1 MRKSL
6 LLRWHLNLK
15 EYSGSDSDPD
25 PAPLVRPDF
34 EFAAID
40 TWKSRLTCSTNA
52 MNSGEV
58 QTRGSS
64 ALGGTAMSASK
75 GTCSCKLKLSDR
87 AGKVV
92 YNQRT
97 NNIAAAIWT

>member
-25 PAPLVRPDF
+25 PPPLVRADF
-34 EFAAID
+34 EFATID

-64 ALGGTAMSASK
+64 ALGGTAMSASN
-75 GTCSCKLKLSDR
+75 GTCSCKLKFSEGLGR
-87 AGKVV
+87 K
-92 YNQRT
+92 
-97 NNIAAAIWT
+97 